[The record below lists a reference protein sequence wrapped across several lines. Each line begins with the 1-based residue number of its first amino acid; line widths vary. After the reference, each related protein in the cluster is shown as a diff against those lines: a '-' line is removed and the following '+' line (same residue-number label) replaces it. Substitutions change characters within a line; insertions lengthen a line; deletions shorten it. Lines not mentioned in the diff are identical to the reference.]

1 MLELGNPC
9 PRHVHNTQRLDEMG
23 EFYYSISIKSDD
35 AESLRS
41 VLETLAASGEAKFYL
56 APPRNGWMNIY
67 PSISGLAESI
77 VGKLSSSIAGDVVQL
92 MVHDGDV
99 FLYEYYRSGQLA
111 DRYSSVPDYF
121 GPVSKRERAAL
132 RGRAE
137 SFTPLISQADVD
149 KLTAILSKQW
159 ELKSAESRMQG
170 MEPTESFLLM
180 IDGVPDRFDAR
191 RDGELAGNCEC
202 FDELR
207 VS

>member
-1 MLELGNPC
+1 
-9 PRHVHNTQRLDEMG
+9 MG
-23 EFYYSISIKSDD
+23 EFYYSICIKSEESEP
-35 AESLRS
+35 ARTILESLAANG
-41 VLETLAASGEAKFYL
+41 ETMFYL
-56 APPRNGWMNIY
+56 APPQNGWINVY
-67 PSISGLAESI
+67 PSISGLAEPT
-77 VGKLSSSIAGDVVQL
+77 VKKLSSELDAHALLLV
-92 MVHDGDV
+92 VHDGDV